1 MNEIKRIEEL
11 EAKVKKLEQIQNEFL
26 NSYVV
31 QGTTNPTINTATT
44 FVHDLGRRPKEV
56 IIIKGNV
63 YVVDVNTRELD
74 VRSTSSNIEFEILV
88 R

>member
-1 MNEIKRIEEL
+1 MSELKRIEEL
-11 EAKVKKLEQIQNEFL
+11 EAKVKRLEQIQNEFL

-31 QGTTNPTINTATT
+31 VGTTNPTANTSSI

-56 IIIKGNV
+56 IIVKGYV
-63 YVVDVNTRELD
+63 YIVDVNTRELD
-74 VRSTSSNIEFEILV
+74 VRSASTSVEFEILV